1 MFVTGFAASLQST
14 VKNTG
19 SAKIRGSNK
28 DLEYDHQLKKKK
40 KTKWI
45 SQCLVDKNQQH
56 IIFLWLCLVYKANW
70 KTEYYLLIERYFSS
84 NVLAVPFNKNGSFIT
99 IIFPLLN
106 EKCS

>member
-40 KTKWI
+40 KQNRFH
-45 SQCLVDKNQQH
+45 SV
-56 IIFLWLCLVYKANW
+56 
-70 KTEYYLLIERYFSS
+70 
-84 NVLAVPFNKNGSFIT
+84 
-99 IIFPLLN
+99 
-106 EKCS
+106 